1 MYREPEYA
9 RKLLLRFCSSGI
21 FAMYQN
27 EKFLFCA
34 KGEYETGRPKV
45 SLKTALIKLQD
56 GEEVSHLAH
65 NQETVGAN
73 PTPASST

>member
-1 MYREPEYA
+1 MYREPEHA

-27 EKFLFCA
+27 EKFLSVQR
-34 KGEYETGRPKV
+34 EYETGRPKV

-73 PTPASST
+73 PTPAPST